1 MDLDFTASDHHF
13 TDNSSNKYGHTH
25 FRLEKEPGHGGF
37 RCSLLLELVGLCD
50 ARPVELLK
58 EVPLV
63 PSPRPNPNPNPSPNP
78 RPSPRPSP
86 SPNANPSPNP
96 NPDPNPN
103 PNPRP

>member
-25 FRLEKEPGHGGF
+25 FRVEKEPGNGGF

-58 EVPLV
+58 KVPLV
-63 PSPRPNPNPNPSPNP
+63 PNPNPNPN
-78 RPSPRPSP
+78 
-86 SPNANPSPNP
+86 PNANPNP
-96 NPDPNPN
+96 NQVRLSKMKKTILRELMQRHGDPHPV
-103 PNPRP
+103 